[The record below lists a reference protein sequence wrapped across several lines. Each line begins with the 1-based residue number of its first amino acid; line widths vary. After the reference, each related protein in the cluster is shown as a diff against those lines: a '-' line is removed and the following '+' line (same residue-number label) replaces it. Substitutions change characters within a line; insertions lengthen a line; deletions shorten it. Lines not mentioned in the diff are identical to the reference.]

1 MTDIETL
8 DAATPFRQAGR
19 QLVDKPMMEIARCL
33 WGARTGGDVEAV
45 HDLRVATRRLRAVLS
60 VLEPVFAGK
69 PLARF
74 EKAIADMTDHLGE
87 ARDTDVFIEFLNE
100 QIARID
106 DGSAYE
112 RIGLEA
118 FRDSLSQRRADQQVE
133 LEKALSVVSEEALR
147 ADADAI
153 FGVREEC

>member
-1 MTDIETL
+1 MTDIEIL
-8 DAATPFRQAGR
+8 EAATPFRQAGR

-33 WGARTGGDVEAV
+33 SGARIGGDVEAV

-60 VLEPVFAGK
+60 VLEPVFEGK

-100 QIARID
+100 QIAAID

-118 FRDSLSQRRADQQVE
+118 FRDSLSQTRADQQVD
-133 LEKALSVVSEEALR
+133 LEMALSSVSEEALR

-153 FGVREEC
+153 FADREEK